1 MSRRQ
6 LDNLSPDAA
15 RILRIW
21 ERSRPHA
28 VRALRQSGKLRERL
42 EAVAAALETG
52 RDMYLRAGLDP
63 QSAEQEAMKEQV
75 WLPDAADP
83 AMREESGRVIHD
95 WDPPTRRT

>member
-28 VRALRQSGKLRERL
+28 VRALRKSGRLRERL
-42 EAVAAALETG
+42 EAVAQALAVG
-52 RDMYLRAGLDP
+52 RD
-63 QSAEQEAMKEQV
+63 STSV
-75 WLPDAADP
+75 PD
-83 AMREESGRVIHD
+83 S
-95 WDPPTRRT
+95 TRSRRRPRR

>member
-28 VRALRQSGKLRERL
+28 VRGRDASRVNSGSGWKRWRQRERPDG
-42 EAVAAALETG
+42 T
-52 RDMYLRAGLDP
+52 MYLP
-63 QSAEQEAMKEQV
+63 
-75 WLPDAADP
+75 PD
-83 AMREESGRVIHD
+83 S
-95 WDPPTRRT
+95 TRSRRSRRR